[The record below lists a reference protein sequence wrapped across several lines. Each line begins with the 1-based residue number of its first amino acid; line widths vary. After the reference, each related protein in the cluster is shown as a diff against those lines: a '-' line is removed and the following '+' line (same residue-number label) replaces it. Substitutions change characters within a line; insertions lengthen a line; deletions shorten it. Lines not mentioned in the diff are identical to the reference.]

1 MTTQHTDLKSFGL
14 LYGSSAP
21 MLRLYEEIECVAQ
34 TDTTTL
40 IIGESGTGKELIAQ
54 TIHALGPRQDQPF
67 IALNCGAIPD
77 SLLEAEFFGHQKGS
91 FTGATK
97 DRPGYFEL
105 AHGGTLFLD
114 EVTEMSLTQQV
125 KLLRV
130 LETGVFYRVGGTEP
144 IHSNIR
150 IIAATNRDPMEAVE
164 ENLLR
169 QDLLYRL
176 AVFLLQAPPL
186 SERGGDCELLAQY
199 FLNGFNQEKGT
210 DKKFSARSVE
220 VLNTYKW
227 PGNVRELKNVVYRS
241 FILAQEDE
249 IDIELPDT
257 QLASSP
263 PSDKQTNTIDISIGT
278 PLVDAQRGVILA
290 TLEHCGGDKQ
300 RAARTLGVSLK
311 TLYNRLGDKQHAH
324 EKMYTPPCL
333 E

>member
-1 MTTQHTDLKSFGL
+1 MTTKHADLKSFGL

-21 MLRLYEEIECVAQ
+21 MLKLYEEIECVAQ

-54 TIHALGPRQDQPF
+54 SIHALGPRRDQPF

-77 SLLEAEFFGHQKGS
+77 NLIEAEFFGHEKGS

-105 AHGGTLFLD
+105 ANDGTLFLD

-130 LETGVFYRVGGTEP
+130 LETGIFYRVGGTEP
-144 IHSNIR
+144 IHSNLR

-176 AVFLLQAPPL
+176 AVFLLKAPPL
-186 SERGGDCELLAQY
+186 SERGNDCELLAQY
-199 FLNGFNQEKGT
+199 FLNDFNQEKGT
-210 DKKFSARSVE
+210 DKKFSACSVE
-220 VLNTYKW
+220 ALNTYTW
-227 PGNVRELKNVVYRS
+227 PGNVRELKNTIYRS

-249 IDIELPDT
+249 IEIELPGVH
-257 QLASSP
+257 SSQSL
-263 PSDKQTNTIDISIGT
+263 PSDKPTNTIDISIGT
-278 PLVDAQRGVILA
+278 PLIDAQRGIILA

-300 RAARTLGVSLK
+300 RAAKTLGVSLK
-311 TLYNRLGDKQHAH
+311 TLYNRLDSKQQAHDK
-324 EKMYTPPCL
+324 T
-333 E
+333 

>member
-1 MTTQHTDLKSFGL
+1 MTTKHADLKSFGL

-21 MLRLYEEIECVAQ
+21 MLKLYEEIECVAQ

-54 TIHALGPRQDQPF
+54 SIHALGPRQDQPF

-77 SLLEAEFFGHQKGS
+77 NLIEAEFFGHEKGS

-97 DRPGYFEL
+97 DRAGYFEL
-105 AHGGTLFLD
+105 ANGGTLFLD

-130 LETGVFYRVGGTEP
+130 LETGIFYRVGGTEP
-144 IHSNIR
+144 IHSNLR

-176 AVFLLQAPPL
+176 AVFLLKAPPL
-186 SERGGDCELLAQY
+186 SERGNDCKLLAQR
-199 FLNGFNQEKGT
+199 FLNDFNQEKGT
-210 DKKFSARSVE
+210 DKKFSTRTLE
-220 VLNTYKW
+220 TLNQYGW
-227 PGNVRELKNVVYRS
+227 PGNVRELKNIVYRS

-249 IDIELPDT
+249 IEVELPDVH
-257 QLASSP
+257 SSQSL
-263 PSDKQTNTIDISIGT
+263 PSDQPTDTIDISIGT
-278 PLVDAQRGVILA
+278 PLIDAQRGIILA
-290 TLEHCGGDKQ
+290 TLEYCGGDKQ
-300 RAARTLGVSLK
+300 RAAKTLGVSLK
-311 TLYNRLGDKQHAH
+311 TLYNRLDNKQHAH
-324 EKMYTPPCL
+324 DKT
-333 E
+333 

>member
-1 MTTQHTDLKSFGL
+1 MTKKHPALKSFGL

-21 MLRLYEEIECVAQ
+21 MLKLYEEIECVSQ
-34 TDTTTL
+34 TETTTL

-77 SLLEAEFFGHQKGS
+77 SLLEAEFFGHEKGS

-97 DRPGYFEL
+97 GRPGYFEQ
-105 AHGGTLFLD
+105 ANGGTLFLD

-144 IHSNIR
+144 IHSNVHV
-150 IIAATNRDPMEAVE
+150 IAATNRDPATAVQ

-186 SERGGDCELLAQY
+186 RERGEDRELLAQH
-199 FLNGFNQEKGT
+199 FLDEFNQEKST
-210 DKKFSARSVE
+210 HKKFSAASLKT
-220 VLNTYKW
+220 LNTYAW
-227 PGNVRELKNVVYRS
+227 PGNVRELKNTIYRA
-241 FILAQEDE
+241 FILAQEDQIE
-249 IDIELPDT
+249 IELPDPYPS
-257 QLASSP
+257 QPL
-263 PSDKQTNTIDISIGT
+263 PSDEETDTINISIGT
-278 PLVDAQRGVILA
+278 PLVEAQRGLILA
-290 TLEHCGGDKQ
+290 TLKHCGGDKQ
-300 RAARTLGVSLK
+300 RAAKTLGVSLK
-311 TLYNRLGDKQHAH
+311 TLYNRLGNEPHAH
-324 EKMYTPPCL
+324 DKT
-333 E
+333 